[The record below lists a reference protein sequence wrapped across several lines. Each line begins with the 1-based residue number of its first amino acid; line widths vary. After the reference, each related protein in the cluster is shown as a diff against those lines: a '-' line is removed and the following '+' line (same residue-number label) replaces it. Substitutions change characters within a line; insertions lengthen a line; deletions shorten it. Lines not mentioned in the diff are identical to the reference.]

1 MVVVFQ
7 RYLSVR
13 HIAQLVAP
21 GKTVK
26 IAKSALGKIVADKDI
41 IFNKQSWAPTIY
53 RQVLTFFDKFCWFFF
68 HQPQVGVLKNICS
81 EKLI

>member
-1 MVVVFQ
+1 MIVVFQ

-26 IAKSALGKIVADKDI
+26 IAKFVLGKIVASKDI
-41 IFNKQSWAPTIY
+41 IFNKQSWARTIY
-53 RQVLTFFDKFCWFFF
+53 RQVLTFFDKFVDFSFTS
-68 HQPQVGVLKNICS
+68 HK
-81 EKLI
+81 